1 MSIFTIQKV
10 IARQVFDSRANPT
23 VEVDIV
29 LEGGAMGRGTVPS
42 GASKGLYEALEL
54 RDGDTANLGGK
65 SVHKA
70 IENIQTI
77 LAPALIGKDATKQ
90 SEIDALM
97 VSLDGTENK
106 SRLGANAILG
116 CSMAVARAAAQQ
128 MGLPLFRY
136 LGGANA
142 KIIPV
147 PMVQIIGGGAHAAN
161 SIDVQDFL
169 VIPMQA
175 ASFEDGFAQV
185 VNVYNATKRVF
196 ERHGKPL
203 AIADEGGF
211 WPTAFKTNEE
221 GLQLLTEG
229 ILEAGYTPGKEI
241 CIALDIAS
249 SEFYDKERGIYR
261 FELEDREFTREAFV
275 DLICSWVDN
284 YSIISIEDG
293 CSELDWEGSALL
305 TKRLGTKI
313 QLIGDDLFTTRID
326 RIAKGI
332 ELHACNSV
340 LIKMNQIGT
349 ITETLDAIEF
359 TKNHGYLPVVSARS
373 GETEDDTIVHLAIA
387 SNAGQ
392 LKVGS
397 VARTERLVKW
407 NECIRMEQQ
416 LGDGAVYPSG
426 ALFSRAIHQ

>member
-1 MSIFTIQKV
+1 MSSFTIKKV

-23 VEVDIV
+23 VEVDVV
-29 LEGGAMGRGTVPS
+29 LESGATGRGTVPS

-54 RDGDTANLGGK
+54 RDGDAGNLGGK
-65 SVHKA
+65 SVYKA
-70 IENIQTI
+70 IENIQSI
-77 LAPALIGKDATKQ
+77 LAPALIGLDATKQ
-90 SEIDALM
+90 SELDALM
-97 VSLDGTENK
+97 VALDGTENK
-106 SRLGANAILG
+106 SKLGANAILG
-116 CSMAVARAAAQQ
+116 CSMAIARAAAQQ

-142 KIIPV
+142 KTIPV

-196 ERHGKPL
+196 EKYGKPL

-211 WPTAFKTNEE
+211 WPTGFKTNEE

-249 SEFYDKERGIYR
+249 SEFYNKKRGIYR

-275 DLICSWVDN
+275 DLICSWVEN

-426 ALFSRAIHQ
+426 ALFSRVIHQ

>member
-1 MSIFTIQKV
+1 
-10 IARQVFDSRANPT
+10 
-23 VEVDIV
+23 
-29 LEGGAMGRGTVPS
+29 
-42 GASKGLYEALEL
+42 
-54 RDGDTANLGGK
+54 
-65 SVHKA
+65 
-70 IENIQTI
+70 
-77 LAPALIGKDATKQ
+77 
-90 SEIDALM
+90 
-97 VSLDGTENK
+97 
-106 SRLGANAILG
+106 
-116 CSMAVARAAAQQ
+116 
-128 MGLPLFRY
+128 
-136 LGGANA
+136 
-142 KIIPV
+142 
-147 PMVQIIGGGAHAAN
+147 MVQIIGGGAHAAN

-416 LGDGAVYPSG
+416 LGNGAVYPSG
-426 ALFSRAIHQ
+426 ALFSRVIH

>member
-1 MSIFTIQKV
+1 MSSFTIKKV
-10 IARQVFDSRANPT
+10 VARQVFDSRANPT

-54 RDGDTANLGGK
+54 RDGDAGNLGGK

-70 IENIQTI
+70 IENIQNI
-77 LAPALIGKDATKQ
+77 LAPALIGLDATKQ
-90 SEIDALM
+90 SELDALM
-97 VSLDGTENK
+97 ISLDGTENK

-128 MGLPLFRY
+128 MGLPLFKY

-142 KIIPV
+142 KTIPV

-416 LGDGAVYPSG
+416 LGNGAVYPSG
-426 ALFSRAIHQ
+426 ALFSRVIH

>member
-1 MSIFTIQKV
+1 
-10 IARQVFDSRANPT
+10 
-23 VEVDIV
+23 
-29 LEGGAMGRGTVPS
+29 
-42 GASKGLYEALEL
+42 
-54 RDGDTANLGGK
+54 
-65 SVHKA
+65 
-70 IENIQTI
+70 
-77 LAPALIGKDATKQ
+77 
-90 SEIDALM
+90 
-97 VSLDGTENK
+97 
-106 SRLGANAILG
+106 
-116 CSMAVARAAAQQ
+116 
-128 MGLPLFRY
+128 
-136 LGGANA
+136 
-142 KIIPV
+142 
-147 PMVQIIGGGAHAAN
+147 
-161 SIDVQDFL
+161 
-169 VIPMQA
+169 
-175 ASFEDGFAQV
+175 
-185 VNVYNATKRVF
+185 
-196 ERHGKPL
+196 
-203 AIADEGGF
+203 
-211 WPTAFKTNEE
+211 
-221 GLQLLTEG
+221 
-229 ILEAGYTPGKEI
+229 
-241 CIALDIAS
+241 
-249 SEFYDKERGIYR
+249 
-261 FELEDREFTREAFV
+261 
-275 DLICSWVDN
+275 LICSWVDN

-416 LGDGAVYPSG
+416 LGNGAVYPSG
-426 ALFSRAIHQ
+426 ALFSRVIH

>member
-1 MSIFTIQKV
+1 MSSFTIKKV

-23 VEVDIV
+23 VEVDVV
-29 LEGGAMGRGTVPS
+29 LESGATGRGTVPS

-54 RDGDTANLGGK
+54 RDGDAGNLGGK
-65 SVHKA
+65 SVYKA
-70 IENIQTI
+70 IENIQSI
-77 LAPALIGKDATKQ
+77 LAPALIGLDATKQ
-90 SEIDALM
+90 SELDALM
-97 VSLDGTENK
+97 VALDGTENK
-106 SRLGANAILG
+106 SKLGANAILG
-116 CSMAVARAAAQQ
+116 CSMAIARAAAQQ

-142 KIIPV
+142 KTIPV

-196 ERHGKPL
+196 EKYGKPL

-211 WPTAFKTNEE
+211 WPTGFKTNEE

-249 SEFYDKERGIYR
+249 SEFYNKERGIYR

-426 ALFSRAIHQ
+426 ALFSRVIH

>member
-1 MSIFTIQKV
+1 MSSFTIKKV
-10 IARQVFDSRANPT
+10 VARQVFDSRANPT

-54 RDGDTANLGGK
+54 RDGDAENLGGK

-70 IENIQTI
+70 IENIQNI
-77 LAPALIGKDATKQ
+77 LAPALIGLDATKQ
-90 SEIDALM
+90 SELDALM
-97 VSLDGTENK
+97 ISLDGTENK

-128 MGLPLFRY
+128 MGLPLFKY

-142 KIIPV
+142 KTIPV

-416 LGDGAVYPSG
+416 LGNGAVYPSG
-426 ALFSRAIHQ
+426 ALFSRAIH

>member
-1 MSIFTIQKV
+1 MSIFTIQEV

-54 RDGDTANLGGK
+54 RDGDTSNLGGK

-70 IENIQTI
+70 IQNIQTI

-128 MGLPLFRY
+128 MGLPLYRY

-175 ASFEDGFAQV
+175 ASFEDGFSQV

-416 LGDGAVYPSG
+416 LGNGAVYPSG
-426 ALFSRAIHQ
+426 ALFSRVIHK